1 MKQPLNEQF
10 RRMQK
15 IAGIITESQLNESRF
30 VNQDLKDLQAQHD
43 ILKKVSI
50 FYREKAKK
58 LGVDINLVGDFL
70 QAMEALEAAIF
81 KADYNAVDEN
91 QTNEAEMGDI
101 SPEQAVDKAMDL
113 ASKLEK
119 SPELDKL
126 ASKVAS
132 DPNLMKQL
140 EKALAQGGVMMN
152 EELEQLDNNDM
163 KTLALNLAKKAEK
176 MNEGISNN
184 PDADDTSA
192 GLAMAAAVGGGTL
205 GSVFSSAIAAAIPAA
220 ISLFAGP
227 AVVGGVAG
235 VALFLLARKVYLL
248 MNPDL

>member
-30 VNQDLKDLQAQHD
+30 VDQDFKDLKVQQD
-43 ILKKVSI
+43 ILEKVST
-50 FYREKAKK
+50 FYREKAEK
-58 LGVDINLVGDFL
+58 LGVDQKLIRDFHG
-70 QAMEALEAAIF
+70 AISALEDAIF
-81 KADYNAVDEN
+81 KADYNKVDEN
-91 QTNEAEMGDI
+91 LTNEAEEI
-101 SPEQAVDKAMDL
+101 SPEKAADKAMDI

-126 ASKVAS
+126 ARKVAS

>member
-30 VNQDLKDLQAQHD
+30 VDQDFKDLKVQQD
-43 ILKKVSI
+43 ILEKVST

-58 LGVDINLVGDFL
+58 LGVDRKLIGDFN
-70 QAMEALEAAIF
+70 QAINALEAAIF
-81 KADYNAVDEN
+81 KANYNAVDEN
-91 QTNEAEMGDI
+91 QTNEAEEI
-101 SPEQAVDKAMDL
+101 SPEKAADKAMDI

-126 ASKVAS
+126 ARKVAS

-140 EKALAQGGVMMN
+140 EKALAQGGIMMN

-192 GLAMAAAVGGGTL
+192 GLGMAAFAGGGTL
-205 GSVFSSAIAAAIPAA
+205 GAYFSSVMGAVVPAFT
-220 ISLFAGP
+220 SVFAGP
-227 AVVGGVAG
+227 AIVGALAG
-235 VALFLLARKVYLL
+235 VGLFILARQAYLF
-248 MNPDL
+248 MNPDA

>member
-30 VNQDLKDLQAQHD
+30 VDQDFKDLKVQQD
-43 ILKKVSI
+43 ILEKVSN
-50 FYREKAKK
+50 FYREKAEK
-58 LGVDINLVGDFL
+58 LGVDRKLIGDFN
-70 QAMEALEAAIF
+70 AAISALETAIF
-81 KADYNAVDEN
+81 KANYNKVDEN
-91 QTNEAEMGDI
+91 STNEAEMGDI

-152 EELEQLDNNDM
+152 EELEQLDNSDM

-205 GSVFSSAIAAAIPAA
+205 GSVFSSAIASAIPAA

>member
-1 MKQPLNEQF
+1 
-10 RRMQK
+10 MQK

-30 VNQDLKDLQAQHD
+30 VDQDFKDLKVQQD
-43 ILKKVSI
+43 ILEKVSN
-50 FYREKAKK
+50 FYREKAEK
-58 LGVDINLVGDFL
+58 LGVDRKLIGDFN
-70 QAMEALEAAIF
+70 AAISALETAIF
-81 KADYNAVDEN
+81 KANYNKVDEN
-91 QTNEAEMGDI
+91 STNEAEMGDI

-152 EELEQLDNNDM
+152 EELEQLDNSDM